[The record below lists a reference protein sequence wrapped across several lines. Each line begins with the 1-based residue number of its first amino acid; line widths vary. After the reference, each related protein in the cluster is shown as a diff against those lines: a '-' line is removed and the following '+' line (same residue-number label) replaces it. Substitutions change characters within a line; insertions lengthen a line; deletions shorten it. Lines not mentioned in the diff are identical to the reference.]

1 MPFKSK
7 RQGHVFFFP
16 FLSFPFLLSTIR
28 GEPVSR
34 RCHRQALRAPQGLR
48 HRWPRRAKTPVALL
62 PGDYAVPFFVMRSKL
77 GNACPSACHQLVKTS
92 FKAGPKQRELTA
104 KWHPVEGKREWPCI
118 IKSVTYPHVLA
129 KLTSRAIRWPATAF
143 SRYLRACRPD
153 RCQIPMR
160 VRLRRQQG
168 RTRSF
173 PSPLSRS
180 LTGFHSAETGQI
192 SRRGGGCRL
201 GSCPTKWGA
210 ASARHRPAVLAI
222 PVHPHRRGGAPLC
235 SNTGRPNCTRRI

>member
-1 MPFKSK
+1 MPFKSA

-16 FLSFPFLLSTIR
+16 FLSFPSIHDPWRTCFTEVPSSGLASA
-28 GEPVSR
+28 SR
-34 RCHRQALRAPQGLR
+34 LEGSPA
-48 HRWPRRAKTPVALL
+48 RRAKTPVALL
-62 PGDYAVPFFVMRSKL
+62 PGNYAVPVFVMRSKL
-77 GNACPSACHQLVKTS
+77 GNACPSACHQLVQRS

-104 KWHPVEGKREWPCI
+104 KRHPVEGKREWPCI

-129 KLTSRAIRWPATAF
+129 KLTSRATRWPATAF

-168 RTRSF
+168 RTRSL

-180 LTGFHSAETGQI
+180 LTGFHLAETGQI